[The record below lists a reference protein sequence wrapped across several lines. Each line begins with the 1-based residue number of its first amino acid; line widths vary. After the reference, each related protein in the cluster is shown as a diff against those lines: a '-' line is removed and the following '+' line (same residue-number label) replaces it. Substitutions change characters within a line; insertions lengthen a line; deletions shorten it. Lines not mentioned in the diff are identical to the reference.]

1 MKKFL
6 IIAFLFIAI
15 YANTLYAQ
23 DFLTSQ
29 LMQYFMYASTLNEDN
44 LPHNNES
51 FSKAKKLMKK
61 VYYDN
66 QYSFYCGC
74 KYDYKQIKGKE
85 KTVVDAASCGY
96 IPRKNEQ
103 RGQFIEWEHIVPAW
117 TFGNT
122 RQCWREPVCEN
133 SKGKKFKGRKCCE
146 KIDPVFR
153 VMQADM
159 YNL

>member
-15 YANTLYAQ
+15 HTNTLYAQ

-74 KYDYKQIKGKE
+74 KYDYKQIKGKTNVLFWFCQLTFYL
-85 KTVVDAASCGY
+85 KIACSIFSWLTCDYSIMIIAS
-96 IPRKNEQ
+96 IS
-103 RGQFIEWEHIVPAW
+103 I
-117 TFGNT
+117 
-122 RQCWREPVCEN
+122 
-133 SKGKKFKGRKCCE
+133 
-146 KIDPVFR
+146 
-153 VMQADM
+153 
-159 YNL
+159 